1 MRSNARA
8 ELATNT
14 KMSRLAKFDVVSIE
28 DLDTSDIERV
38 FTLADE
44 FADKLERGEQITT
57 AAGLIMAT
65 LFYEPSTRTRLSFE
79 SSMHRLGGAVI
90 SSADMQASSAAK
102 GESLADTVRVVAGY
116 ADLIVLRHPHD
127 GAARVAAEY
136 APCPVLN
143 AGDGSREH
151 PTQTLCDLYILRKKK
166 GHLKGL
172 TVALCGDLKFGRT
185 VHSLIYALAR
195 FGANIVA
202 VPTSGMNVPDY
213 VLERLAAERNYSF
226 STVTMD
232 ELKSLAGGLDALY
245 LTPSAPHQMALF
257 TGDEALRTVPVS
269 EPPAAL
275 DAFYVTRL
283 QKERMSGKEAGAGEY
298 VRFDARALRTSRT
311 QEAVVMHPLPRTSE
325 LAYELDAD
333 PRAVYFEQAAAGV
346 PVRMALIAWL
356 MEKASRASASPSPVV
371 EPIRFKAELPP
382 RCANPNCIT
391 RFEGAYLPPRF
402 TLGRSAD
409 TVLALKCDFCERDL
423 KIEYVGH
430 ARSHRYYRF
439 DETLQGYVRQW
450 IEEGSLAVFD
460 SVKQAEEGG
469 YEPYKRGP
477 QREIMNEGE
486 VVSAIESLA
495 DQVIADVPDMSAV
508 SIVGVVSRGAML
520 ALRLRDLIGSK
531 TRVFPPTAAL
541 DVYKPADALRPLDG
555 TEIFNVEDRTIIL
568 VDDVINSGW
577 TVQRA
582 MATIWHRGRP
592 AAVKLAVLIDRG
604 HRAVPI
610 RPNYV
615 GKNIPTSRTER
626 VQVRLAAASADPKTK
641 SHDRVM
647 IYSIVEPM
655 KESGA
660 VP

>member
-38 FTLADE
+38 FALADE
-44 FADKLERGEQITT
+44 FADKLERGEKITT

-531 TRVFPPTAAL
+531 TRVFPPSAAL

-626 VQVRLAAASADPKTK
+626 VQVRLAATGADPKTK

-655 KESGA
+655 KESEA